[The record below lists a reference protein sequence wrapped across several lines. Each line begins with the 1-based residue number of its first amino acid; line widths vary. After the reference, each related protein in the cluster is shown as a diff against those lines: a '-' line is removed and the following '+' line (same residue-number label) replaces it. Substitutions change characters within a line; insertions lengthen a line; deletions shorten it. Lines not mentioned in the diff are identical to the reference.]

1 MQQVRTVG
9 YAGIQAL
16 QRFFKIL
23 RFVQNVQRFADGQG
37 FIRRVRLFRG
47 LLRRGCFG
55 DDRVCRGD
63 WVCRGDR
70 VCWGNR
76 VCRGSRDTRCSCRNR
91 CRVQRAVKAD
101 GLGRICR

>member
-16 QRFFKIL
+16 QRLFKIL

-55 DDRVCRGD
+55 DSLVCRDGL
-63 WVCRGDR
+63 VCRDDR
-70 VCWGNR
+70 VCWDDR
-76 VCRGSRDTRCSCRNR
+76 SCRVSR
-91 CRVQRAVKAD
+91 SS
-101 GLGRICR
+101 